1 VDTGVRSEHA
11 GESFDN
17 LIKVFHIWREHPD
30 LRLFVQANPAFCCP
44 SLVTEA
50 MARDIRRVTGV
61 PVVSLTY
68 DGTGQ
73 YRNDAIVPYLRYAR
87 ELETGRRSEP
97 VIGMHAAG
105 PTR

>member
-1 VDTGVRSEHA
+1 
-11 GESFDN
+11 
-17 LIKVFHIWREHPD
+17 
-30 LRLFVQANPAFCCP
+30 
-44 SLVTEA
+44 